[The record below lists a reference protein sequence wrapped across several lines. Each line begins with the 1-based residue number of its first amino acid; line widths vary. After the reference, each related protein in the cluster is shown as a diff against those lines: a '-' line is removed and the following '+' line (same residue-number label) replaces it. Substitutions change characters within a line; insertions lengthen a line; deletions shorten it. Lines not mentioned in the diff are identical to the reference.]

1 MLAVTLVKP
10 PLVREG
16 RETRVLDDCAQ
27 GGQLVVDQENL
38 GSDEM

>member
-1 MLAVTLVKP
+1 MLSVTLVEP

-16 RETRVLDDCAQ
+16 RKTRVLDDCAK

-38 GSDEM
+38 RGDEM

>member
-1 MLAVTLVKP
+1 MLAVSLVQP

-27 GGQLVVDQENL
+27 RGQLVVDQENL
-38 GSDEM
+38 GREE